1 MPEIY
6 LHSTGHVSQNQ
17 SYNCLFQ
24 TSMLSTSPSFLYCAQ
39 IEGSSAREKMTPK
52 TRRCPSALSSSAS
65 RWGRCRLQ
73 AWHKQGKCG
82 SHGWS
87 WVIVIH
93 KCKGRFIPCHLET
106 LLIYSKV
113 YLARGC
119 LVHCY
124 PPAASVQ
131 GLSSEESVR
140 WFGSWWKRSYG
151 KRTHH
156 LCLNCSLWDR
166 NMYRDSQHREI
177 HRLLFH
183 TDLISL

>member
-1 MPEIY
+1 
-6 LHSTGHVSQNQ
+6 
-17 SYNCLFQ
+17 
-24 TSMLSTSPSFLYCAQ
+24 
-39 IEGSSAREKMTPK
+39 MTPK

-93 KCKGRFIPCHLET
+93 KCRGRLIPCHLEA

-119 LVHCY
+119 LVCCY
-124 PPAASVQ
+124 PPAASVR
-131 GLSSEESVR
+131 GLSSEEVWGGLALDRKGVMGKGLTTSAWTARCGIGTCTQTVSTEKST
-140 WFGSWWKRSYG
+140 GSYFIQTLSHCNFS
-151 KRTHH
+151 TCQA
-156 LCLNCSLWDR
+156 L
-166 NMYRDSQHREI
+166 
-177 HRLLFH
+177 
-183 TDLISL
+183 